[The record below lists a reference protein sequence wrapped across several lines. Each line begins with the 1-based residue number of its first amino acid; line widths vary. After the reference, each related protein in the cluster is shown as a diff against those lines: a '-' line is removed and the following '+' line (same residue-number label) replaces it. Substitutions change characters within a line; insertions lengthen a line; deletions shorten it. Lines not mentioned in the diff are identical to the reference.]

1 MSTVK
6 WVRAVTF
13 LFIIIVGGLAITNL
27 GIICIA
33 CGDLVNKVAAVVGIL
48 LGVVGLYN
56 EFKAGATTG

>member
-1 MSTVK
+1 MTTVG
-6 WVRAVTF
+6 WIRALAF

-56 EFKAGATTG
+56 EFKAGGVKG